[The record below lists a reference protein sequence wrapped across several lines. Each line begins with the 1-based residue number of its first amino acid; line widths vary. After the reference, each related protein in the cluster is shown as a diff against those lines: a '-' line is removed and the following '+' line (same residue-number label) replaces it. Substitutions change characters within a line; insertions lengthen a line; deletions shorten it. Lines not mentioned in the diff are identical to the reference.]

1 MNLSEKYQELI
12 VLLTQFISGTVAAD
26 VLQTFAW
33 EIIDFFSTTDKS
45 DLPPEEEFE
54 KVFWYVVWEVQHL
67 ATEDHLE
74 DGSALQGLEEALAFL
89 KGDRS
94 LPEEYIGRR
103 P

>member
-12 VLLTQFISGTVAAD
+12 MLLTQFLNGTLASD
-26 VLQTFAW
+26 VLQKFVW
-33 EIIDFFSTTDKS
+33 EVIDFFSTTEKR
-45 DLPPEEEFE
+45 DLPPVEEFE

-74 DGSALQGLEEALAFL
+74 DGSAQQVLEGALTFL
-89 KGDRS
+89 KGERS